1 MKVLLSILPIA
12 LFVFGCGN
20 TESKPN
26 LTNTAPEKDPME
38 SAVEWSKLQNR
49 NGDAYIPNTDKP
61 YSGWAKQNYDNE
73 QVKVLAEFTDGSV
86 TRLRQWQE
94 NGIPM
99 LDIPYLKGKVSLSDV
114 PLEGYWASDS
124 SLQHGPMTV
133 WHENGQKWGEEN
145 YKDGKLHGRRTD
157 WYENGQKE
165 AEVNYKDGK
174 EDGPYI
180 SWHENGQKWRE
191 ENYKDGK
198 LHGRRTDWY
207 ENGQKEAEVNY
218 KDGKVDGLFNSWY
231 ENGQNHSEEN
241 FKNGK
246 LVTANAWKLNGEKC
260 PITNVVEGNGVI
272 MRYCMDGTMC
282 KRETYKDGW
291 LVEAVSY
298 REDGTVSERET
309 YKKGELVE
317 FVSYREDG
325 TVGERKTYKDG
336 ERVKD

>member
-174 EDGPYI
+174 
-180 SWHENGQKWRE
+180 
-191 ENYKDGK
+191 
-198 LHGRRTDWY
+198 
-207 ENGQKEAEVNY
+207 
-218 KDGKVDGLFNSWY
+218 VDGLFNSWY